1 LDRKGSCRFDPTIG
15 TSAGAFVTAS
25 DFRANKL
32 ARVLTDMPIRRWPDC
47 AGIGTEGC
55 LAMALASLIRLSD
68 EEKLN
73 ILRRVDQFRQW
84 HSLDEKRY
92 CLVCGEMIT
101 GREIRVIGDTRGSAQ
116 LRLICPTE
124 QCNAMPMEWVPPTEE
139 VLIKIAM
146 MEAERRWLCLV
157 KQAGRAVQS
166 YQRKRTSNTI
176 NRTRPKPP
184 LG

>member
-1 LDRKGSCRFDPTIG
+1 
-15 TSAGAFVTAS
+15 
-25 DFRANKL
+25 
-32 ARVLTDMPIRRWPDC
+32 MPHC
-47 AGIGTEGC
+47 AAVGTEGWLGMTGIC
-55 LAMALASLIRLSD
+55 SIRLSD

-84 HSLDEKRY
+84 RSLDEKRY

-101 GREIRVIGDTRGSAQ
+101 GRQILVIGDARGSAQ

-157 KQAGRAVQS
+157 RQAGRAMQS

-176 NRTRPKPP
+176 SRTRPKPP
-184 LG
+184 HG